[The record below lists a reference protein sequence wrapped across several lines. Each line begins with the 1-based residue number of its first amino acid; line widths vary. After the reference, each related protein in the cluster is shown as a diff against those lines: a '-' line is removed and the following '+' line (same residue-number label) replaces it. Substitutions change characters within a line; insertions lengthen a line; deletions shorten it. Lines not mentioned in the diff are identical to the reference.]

1 MIETP
6 IRRKQTN
13 YPKDFIPNPQR
24 TAHPKRFAFHPD
36 YQIEVNSI
44 KKYEK
49 DIEEHAQ
56 PYVHIENTPFTC
68 MEAINPET
76 SLLCKEQLQQESP
89 LIHHPSA
96 KKPNLDE

>member
-13 YPKDFIPNPQR
+13 YPKDFIPNPQK
-24 TAHPKRFAFHPD
+24 TAHPKRFTFHPD

-49 DIEEHAQ
+49 DIEEH
-56 PYVHIENTPFTC
+56 PHPENTPLDSTQ
-68 MEAINPET
+68 AINPEI
-76 SLLCKEQLQQESP
+76 SLLAKEELQQ
-89 LIHHPSA
+89 
-96 KKPNLDE
+96 

>member
-13 YPKDFIPNPQR
+13 YPKDFIPNPQK
-24 TAHPKRFAFHPD
+24 TAHPKRFTFHPD

-49 DIEEHAQ
+49 DIEEH
-56 PYVHIENTPFTC
+56 P
-68 MEAINPET
+68 
-76 SLLCKEQLQQESP
+76 
-89 LIHHPSA
+89 HP
-96 KKPNLDE
+96 